1 MEQSAIID
9 QSKQLCFIDATI
21 TQSVKYTEFNFCF
34 SEFFNRYNYY
44 ILSYP
49 FVFLS
54 RRLSTYHNRVDKN
67 YNNELTTKKQLLNKK
82 KRFVEQLAIIDIKTT
97 LFYQRDVY
105 AERKIHGISSNFCF
119 SEFFNRYN
127 YHIILFI
134 SFFFRLYR
142 AIVIS

>member
-105 AERKIHGISSNFCF
+105 AERKIHGISSNFVFQNF
-119 SEFFNRYN
+119 SIVII
-127 YHIILFI
+127 IIL
-134 SFFFRLYR
+134 SYLYR
-142 AIVIS
+142 FSFDCIVRL